1 MDARV
6 ESTPE
11 GRRLSGAEQALS
23 ASQRDL
29 RLTIDTIP
37 ALVWSTGA
45 DGSVDFVNQ
54 HYLDYVGLA
63 SEQLMDWDWTTAIHS
78 DDLSGLTTIW
88 RSLIASGK
96 SGEAEARFRRADGE
110 YRWLLVRANP
120 LHDGNG
126 NIVKWY
132 GLNTDI
138 EDRRRA
144 EVHLMTQ
151 ILFQQAMR

>member
-37 ALVWSTGA
+37 ALVWSTNA

-96 SGEAEARFRRADGE
+96 SGGGGAVSSG
-110 YRWLLVRANP
+110 
-120 LHDGNG
+120 
-126 NIVKWY
+126 
-132 GLNTDI
+132 
-138 EDRRRA
+138 RRRISLA
-144 EVHLMTQ
+144 SGTRQPLAWWQRKH
-151 ILFQQAMR
+151 R

>member
-1 MDARV
+1 M
-6 ESTPE
+6 
-11 GRRLSGAEQALS
+11 SGAEQALS

-96 SGEAEARFRRADGE
+96 SGEGRRGFVGPTA
-110 YRWLLVRANP
+110 
-120 LHDGNG
+120 
-126 NIVKWY
+126 NIVGFWY
-132 GLNTDI
+132 APTPCMMATETLLNGSG
-138 EDRRRA
+138 
-144 EVHLMTQ
+144 
-151 ILFQQAMR
+151 